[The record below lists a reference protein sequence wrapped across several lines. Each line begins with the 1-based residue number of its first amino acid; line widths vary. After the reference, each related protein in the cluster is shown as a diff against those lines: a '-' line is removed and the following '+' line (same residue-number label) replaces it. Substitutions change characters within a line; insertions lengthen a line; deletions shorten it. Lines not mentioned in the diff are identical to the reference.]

1 MSEMN
6 STELAAACGFA
17 PAAGEGAR
25 QVQGIFAGDL
35 LSWAMGRAKEGDAW
49 FTVMGNV
56 NTVAVAALADCAC
69 VVLCHGA
76 GWDAV
81 ALQRAGRAGRGAV
94 YLPAA

>member
-1 MSEMN
+1 MN

-56 NTVAVAALADCAC
+56 NTVAVAALTD
-69 VVLCHGA
+69 LSLIHI
-76 GWDAV
+76 
-81 ALQRAGRAGRGAV
+81 
-94 YLPAA
+94 